1 MSTRKRFLGQ
11 LAGAAAAVFGMDAA
25 TNILASLPAQAPA
38 LLYPEGMWLL
48 DGGTLEL
55 GIIRDSVLC
64 SRENYFLFA
73 ETFESAAAI
82 WPDGRGLA
90 EVTTRPL
97 SAFSGS

>member
-1 MSTRKRFLGQ
+1 MVTRKSFLRRA
-11 LAGAAAAVFGMDAA
+11 AGVVAGLYGLEAA
-25 TNILASLPAQAPA
+25 TDILASLPAQAPA